1 MILAYRIISNFL
13 YPLLIAFTYLRKFF
27 NKEHQERY
35 KEKIF
40 TSNFN
45 IERRENEKLIWFHAA
60 SIGELKSVFPIVE
73 RVKKEKNI
81 YNFLITTNTLSS
93 GNLANN
99 LLKDL
104 QNVKHRY
111 MPLDVNFL
119 IKSFLERWK
128 PDKIFLIDSEIWPNL
143 IINAKQKNIPI
154 ALLNARLTKKSF
166 KRWFKF
172 PKTAKKIFEI
182 FDLCICSNN
191 ETKNFLEKLNAR
203 NIKYEGNIK
212 LLSTL
217 DVKKLNNKNDQ
228 ILSNSR
234 FWIAASI
241 HEEEDLFCIKTHLQL
256 KKNYKDVKTILA
268 PRHLDR
274 VKKIKSLSEG
284 LGIKTQI
291 LNNEDEILNDVEI
304 IILNSYGVLQNYYK
318 YAKSVFIGKSII
330 KKLAKD
336 SGQNPIDAA
345 KLNCKIYHGP
355 YVSNFEEI
363 YKILN
368 LNNISK
374 KINDSAELS
383 NFLTND
389 LNDFQ
394 KEINNKYD
402 PIKVLEKNILK
413 NTTYLINNFLN
424 DKIK

>member
-13 YPLLIAFTYLRKFF
+13 YPILIAFTYLRKFF

-40 TSNFN
+40 ISNFN
-45 IERRENEKLIWFHAA
+45 IEKKENEKLIWFHAA
-60 SIGELKSVFPIVE
+60 SIGELKSIFPVIE
-73 RVKKEKNI
+73 RINKEKNI

-99 LLKDL
+99 ILKDV
-104 QNVKHRY
+104 QNIKHRY

-119 IKSFLERWK
+119 IKNFLESWK
-128 PDKIFLIDSEIWPNL
+128 PEKIFLIDSEIWPNL
-143 IINAKQKNIPI
+143 IINAKQKKIPI

-166 KRWFKF
+166 NRWFKF

-212 LLSTL
+212 FLSTL
-217 DVKKLNNKNDQ
+217 DEKKFKNKNDQ

-274 VKKIKSLSEG
+274 VKKIKSLSES

-304 IILNSYGVLQNYYK
+304 IILNSYGMLQNYYK
-318 YAKSVFIGKSII
+318 YAKSVFIGKSVI
-330 KKLAKD
+330 KNLAKD

-363 YKILN
+363 YKILSSN
-368 LNNISK
+368 KISK
-374 KINDSAELS
+374 EINDFSELS
-383 NFLTND
+383 NFLNND
-389 LNDFQ
+389 LNNFQ

-402 PIKVLEKNILK
+402 TIKILEKNILK
-413 NTTYLINNFLN
+413 NTTFLINNFLN

>member
-13 YPLLIAFTYLRKFF
+13 YPFLIAFTYLRKFF

-40 TSNFN
+40 ISNFN
-45 IERRENEKLIWFHAA
+45 IEKKENEKLIWFHAA
-60 SIGELKSVFPIVE
+60 SIGELKSIFPVIE
-73 RVKKEKNI
+73 RINKEKNI

-93 GNLANN
+93 GNLANSI
-99 LLKDL
+99 LKDV
-104 QNVKHRY
+104 QNIKHRY

-119 IKSFLERWK
+119 IKNFLESWK
-128 PDKIFLIDSEIWPNL
+128 PEKIFLIDSEIWPNL
-143 IINAKQKNIPI
+143 IINAKQKKIPI

-166 KRWFKF
+166 NRWFKF

-212 LLSTL
+212 FLSTI
-217 DVKKLNNKNDQ
+217 DEKKFNNKNDQ

-241 HEEEDLFCIKTHLQL
+241 HEGEDLFCIKTHLQL

-274 VKKIKSLSEG
+274 VKKIKSLSDS

-304 IILNSYGVLQNYYK
+304 IILNSYGMLQNYYK

-330 KKLAKD
+330 KNLAKD

-363 YKILN
+363 YKVLSSN
-368 LNNISK
+368 KISK
-374 KINDSAELS
+374 EINDFTELS
-383 NFLTND
+383 NYLNND
-389 LNDFQ
+389 LNNFQ

-402 PIKVLEKNILK
+402 SIKVLEKNILK
-413 NTTYLINNFLN
+413 NTTCLINNFLN

>member
-13 YPLLIAFTYLRKFF
+13 YPFLIVFTYLRKFF

-40 TSNFN
+40 ISNFN
-45 IERRENEKLIWFHAA
+45 IEKKENEKLIWFHAA
-60 SIGELKSVFPIVE
+60 SIGELKSIFPVIE
-73 RVKKEKNI
+73 RINKEKNI

-93 GNLANN
+93 GNLANSI
-99 LLKDL
+99 LKDV
-104 QNVKHRY
+104 QNIKHRY

-119 IKSFLERWK
+119 IKNFLESWK
-128 PDKIFLIDSEIWPNL
+128 PEKIFLIDSEIWPNL
-143 IINAKQKNIPI
+143 IINAKQKKIPI

-166 KRWFKF
+166 NRWFKF

-212 LLSTL
+212 FLSTI
-217 DVKKLNNKNDQ
+217 DEKKFNNKNDQ

-241 HEEEDLFCIKTHLQL
+241 HEGEDLFCIKTHLQL

-274 VKKIKSLSEG
+274 VKKIKSLSDS

-304 IILNSYGVLQNYYK
+304 IILNSYGMLQNYYK

-330 KKLAKD
+330 KNLAKD

-368 LNNISK
+368 SNKISK
-374 KINDSAELS
+374 EIYDFTELS
-383 NFLTND
+383 NFLNND
-389 LNDFQ
+389 LNNFQ

-402 PIKVLEKNILK
+402 SIKVLEKNILK

>member
-1 MILAYRIISNFL
+1 MFLIYQILFFFIFLISPLIIFFRILKKKDHKTRFLEKFTIFSKKRKSGNLIWFHGSSVGEILSVIPLIEKYEKDKSINQILVTSTTLSSSKIISNFNFKKTIHQFYVL
-13 YPLLIAFTYLRKFF
+13 DLFF
-27 NKEHQERY
+27 L
-35 KEKIF
+35 
-40 TSNFN
+40 TSRFINF
-45 IERRENEKLIWFHAA
+45 
-60 SIGELKSVFPIVE
+60 
-73 RVKKEKNI
+73 
-81 YNFLITTNTLSS
+81 
-93 GNLANN
+93 
-99 LLKDL
+99 
-104 QNVKHRY
+104 
-111 MPLDVNFL
+111 
-119 IKSFLERWK
+119 WK
-128 PDKIFLIDSEIWPNL
+128 PNIAIFIESEIWPSMF
-143 IINAKQKNIPI
+143 KQIHEKKIPLL
-154 ALLNARLTKKSF
+154 LLNARLTKKSF
-166 KRWFKF
+166 NRWFKF

-203 NIKYEGNIK
+203 NIEYEGNIK

-234 FWIAASI
+234 FWVAASI
-241 HEEEDLFCIKTHLQL
+241 HKEEDLFCIKTHLQL

-284 LGIKTQI
+284 LGIKTQV

-304 IILNSYGVLQNYYK
+304 IILNSYGMLQNYYK
-318 YAKSVFIGKSII
+318 YAKSVFIGKSVI

-368 LNNISK
+368 SNKISK
-374 KINDSAELS
+374 EINDFTELS
-383 NFLTND
+383 NFLNND
-389 LNDFQ
+389 LNHIQ

>member
-40 TSNFN
+40 ISNFN
-45 IERRENEKLIWFHAA
+45 IEKKENEKLIWFHAA
-60 SIGELKSVFPIVE
+60 SIGELKSIFPVIE
-73 RVKKEKNI
+73 RINKEKNI

-93 GNLANN
+93 GNLANSI
-99 LLKDL
+99 LKDV
-104 QNVKHRY
+104 QNIKHRY

-119 IKSFLERWK
+119 IKNFLESWK
-128 PDKIFLIDSEIWPNL
+128 PEKIFLIDSEIWPNL
-143 IINAKQKNIPI
+143 IINAKQKKIPI

-166 KRWFKF
+166 NRWFKF

-212 LLSTL
+212 FLSTI
-217 DVKKLNNKNDQ
+217 DEKKFNNKNDQ

-241 HEEEDLFCIKTHLQL
+241 HEGEDLFCIKTHLQL

-274 VKKIKSLSEG
+274 VKKIKSLSDS

-304 IILNSYGVLQNYYK
+304 IILNSYGMLQNYYK
-318 YAKSVFIGKSII
+318 YAKSVFIGKSVI
-330 KKLAKD
+330 KNLAKD

-368 LNNISK
+368 SNKISK
-374 KINDSAELS
+374 EIYDFTELS
-383 NFLTND
+383 NFLNND
-389 LNDFQ
+389 LNNFQ
-394 KEINNKYD
+394 KEIKNKYD
-402 PIKVLEKNILK
+402 SIKVLEKNILK

>member
-13 YPLLIAFTYLRKFF
+13 YPILIAFTYLRKFF

-40 TSNFN
+40 ISNFN
-45 IERRENEKLIWFHAA
+45 IEKKENEKLIWFHAA
-60 SIGELKSVFPIVE
+60 SIGELKSIFPVIE
-73 RVKKEKNI
+73 RINKEKNI

-93 GNLANN
+93 GNLANSI
-99 LLKDL
+99 LKDV
-104 QNVKHRY
+104 QNIKHRY

-119 IKSFLERWK
+119 IKNFLESWK
-128 PDKIFLIDSEIWPNL
+128 PEKIFLIDSEIWPNL
-143 IINAKQKNIPI
+143 IINAKQKKIPI

-166 KRWFKF
+166 NRWFKF

-212 LLSTL
+212 FLSTI
-217 DVKKLNNKNDQ
+217 DEKKFNNKNDQ

-241 HEEEDLFCIKTHLQL
+241 HEGEDLFCIKTHLQL

-274 VKKIKSLSEG
+274 VKKIKSLSES

-304 IILNSYGVLQNYYK
+304 IILNSYGMLQNYYK
-318 YAKSVFIGKSII
+318 YAKSVFIGKSVI
-330 KKLAKD
+330 KNLAKD

-363 YKILN
+363 YKILSSN
-368 LNNISK
+368 KISK
-374 KINDSAELS
+374 EIYDFTELS
-383 NFLTND
+383 NFLNND
-389 LNDFQ
+389 LNNFQ
-394 KEINNKYD
+394 KEIKNKYD
-402 PIKVLEKNILK
+402 SIKVLEKNILK

>member
-13 YPLLIAFTYLRKFF
+13 YPFLVAFTYIRKFF

-40 TSNFN
+40 ASNFN
-45 IERRENEKLIWFHAA
+45 IERKENEKLIWFHAA
-60 SIGELKSVFPIVE
+60 SIGELKSIFPIIE
-73 RVKKEKNI
+73 RIKKEKNI

-128 PDKIFLIDSEIWPNL
+128 PEKIFLIDSEIWPNL

-166 KRWFKF
+166 KRWLKF
-172 PKTAKKIFEI
+172 PKTANKIFEK
-182 FDLCICSNN
+182 FDLCICSNS

-217 DVKKLNNKNDQ
+217 NIKKLNNKNDQ

-234 FWIAASI
+234 FWVAASI
-241 HEEEDLFCIKTHLQL
+241 HKEEDLFCIKTHLQL

-291 LNNEDEILNDVEI
+291 LNNEDKILNDVEVI
-304 IILNSYGVLQNYYK
+304 IINSYGVLQNYYK

-389 LNDFQ
+389 LSDFQ